1 MKRKDLE
8 HIAACIKKSCAES
21 YNDGLRA
28 GIASVERCLFWLQ
41 HNHELLEPH
50 SMEKLAEFASA
61 ELKSLKS
68 NIKEVGR
75 T

>member
-28 GIASVERCLFWLQ
+28 GIDSVERCLIWLRN
-41 HNHELLEPH
+41 NHKLKEPY
-50 SMEKLAEFASA
+50 SEEKLAEFVDA